1 MGKTYFDLCNEVLSE
16 LVYEEVETFE
26 ELDDITEGKKVK
38 RMLNDALLEV
48 CNNEQRPWKFR
59 QRVLKVPLVGDIG
72 EYDLPNGYIRY
83 IRYPNTPI
91 KLNYIV
97 NYDIL
102 MENVTGMPLSYYVN
116 NDKLN
121 LYPVPDDSQT
131 GKILEIHLL
140 TYDYAID
147 CCGVLKPEMDSEC
160 DEPIIPNHHRDILK
174 WKVCADWR
182 GNVTDARAQ
191 YFQSKYKIAYTNL
204 LSDQRLS
211 EDYPNRLDIMGT
223 NNSMA
228 SILRNT
234 FFNPWNGRGY
244 RNN

>member
-38 RMLNDALLEV
+38 RMLNDALVEI

-59 QRVLKVPLVGDIG
+59 QRVLKVPLVGGIG

-102 MENVTGMPLSYYVN
+102 MENVTGMPLSYYIN

-121 LYPVPDDSQT
+121 LYPIPDDSQT

-223 NNSMA
+223 DNSMA
-228 SILRNT
+228 NILRNT